1 MSSLES
7 LVRVHQ
13 WILDEKRQRLAGLQ
27 QLLDRMRGDLEVL
40 EERLAAEREAAGRT
54 LDGALAFQTIIPAAE
69 ERRDKLHNS
78 IANIEQ
84 ELEAAR
90 DEVGEAFQEL
100 RKYVTA
106 QEIQQR
112 QERERR
118 RRRDQLPLDEMG
130 VGLYR
135 RNRAVGEKG

>member
-1 MSSLES
+1 VSSLES

-13 WILDEKRQRLAGLQ
+13 WILDEKRQRLLGLQ
-27 QLLDRMRGDLEVL
+27 QLFDRMGGDLEVL
-40 EERLAAEREAAGRT
+40 EEKLAAEREAASQT
-54 LDGALAFQTIIPAAE
+54 IDGALAFQAIIPAIQD
-69 ERRDKLHNS
+69 RRDKLRDS
-78 IANIEQ
+78 LANLEQ
-84 ELEAAR
+84 ELETAR

-100 RKYVTA
+100 RKYVSA

-118 RRRDQLPLDEMG
+118 RRREQVPLDEMG

-135 RNRAVGEKG
+135 RNRAVGDKG